1 MPKTLRRALV
11 IAAITIASQLDKCGG
26 GCGAEPGRLFP
37 TGPTGPLVA
46 AR

>member
-1 MPKTLRRALV
+1 MPKTFRRALV

-26 GCGAEPGRLFP
+26 GCGVAPQKLFP
-37 TGPTGPLVA
+37 ASVSGPLVC